1 VIVRNTYLGL
11 GAVTIPLV
19 FLDVNGDGVVDA
31 TDYGLV
37 HNRAGTHLP

>member
-1 VIVRNTYLGL
+1 MLVRNQYLAL
-11 GAVTIPLV
+11 GPVAIDLL

-37 HNRAGTHLP
+37 HNRAATHLP